1 MKGAALR
8 AEGRR
13 FTLHIVTGFAA
24 VAAHYGTMAVL
35 LALLPMS
42 PVIASSIGFAIGA
55 VIRFAF
61 AYWHVFDPTIPVAH
75 SGVRFAVALGA
86 QALANAALLSAGL
99 ALGIPTWPSQV
110 GTTVVMTFAN
120 YAAYR
125 LWVFR

>member
-1 MKGAALR
+1 MKRDALV
-8 AEGRR
+8 AEARR

-24 VAAHYGTMAVL
+24 VAAHYGTMAATIAAG
-35 LALLPMS
+35 LA
-42 PVIASSIGFAIGA
+42 PVPASSIGFCVGA
-55 VIRFAF
+55 LVRFTL
-61 AYWHVFDPTIPVAH
+61 AYRHVFDPTLPVAH

-99 ALGIPTWPSQV
+99 ALGIPTWPAQV
-110 GTTVVMTFAN
+110 GTTVLMTFAN